1 MAATKYLDDN
11 GLRYFWTLIKGKL
24 ALKANAQ
31 SVTAG
36 SYGPSTDASPAHSG
50 TFKVPYVQVTSQ
62 GVVTAISE
70 KTITLPASGNTDTK
84 VKQNLLATS
93 QTGKYPLLTKYTT
106 TTNDNVAN
114 EANYVAAVTVQ
125 PSTGTVEATKFKGAV
140 TGNADSATEFAS
152 AQTITITG
160 DVEGSTSS
168 KAGWS
173 ISTALVNSGVT
184 AGSYGPSANATP
196 AYGATFN
203 VPYITVDAKGRVTA
217 ASTKTVKIPASD
229 NTDTKVNVT
238 LDTTHKAYLLG
249 VTTTPTSTAQALE
262 SVSDTG
268 VYLDTT
274 AGRLT
279 ATSFAGNGQNITL
292 NTASRVV
299 VTDSNKKLAVSS
311 VTATELGYLSNVTSS
326 IQTQLN
332 GKAASATT
340 LAGYGITDAYT
351 KSEIDTKL
359 TSAMHY
365 MGSVAT
371 YNDLPSS
378 GNNQGDFYNV
388 TDTDENY
395 AWVAAVGTQGQSG
408 YVAAHW
414 DSVGSIVDLQSITNG
429 EIDNIIAS

>member
-1 MAATKYLDDN
+1 MAATKYLDYD
-11 GLRYFWTLIKGKL
+11 GLLYFWSLIKARL
-24 ALKANAQ
+24 ALKADAQ

-36 SYGPSTDASPAHSG
+36 SYGPSADASPAHSG

-84 VKQNLLATS
+84 VKQNLKATS
-93 QTGKYPLLTKYTT
+93 DTGKYPILLKGTT
-106 TTNDNVAN
+106 TATDSVAN
-114 EANYVAAVTVQ
+114 ESNYAAAITVQ
-125 PSTGTVEATKFKGAV
+125 PSTGTVKATKFEGTV
-140 TGNADSATEFAS
+140 TGNADTATEFAS
-152 AQTITITG
+152 AETVELTG
-160 DVEGSTSS
+160 DVTGSASS
-168 KAGWS
+168 TAGWTVATTLS
-173 ISTALVNSGVT
+173 NSGVS

-203 VPYITVDAKGRVTA
+203 VPYITVDAKGRITA
-217 ASTKTVKIPASD
+217 ASTKTVKIPAAD

-238 LDTTHKAYLLG
+238 LATTTKAYLLG
-249 VTTTPTSTAQALE
+249 VSTVPTATAQALE

-292 NTASRVV
+292 NTASRAV

-311 VTATELGYLSNVTSS
+311 VTATELGYVSGVTSS

-351 KSEIDTKL
+351 KTEIDTKL

-365 MGSVAT
+365 KGSRNT
-371 YNDLPSS
+371 YADLPST
-378 GNNQGDFYNV
+378 GNAVGDFYNI
-388 TDTDENY
+388 TQTGENY
-395 AWVAAVGTQGQSG
+395 AWTGTE
-408 YVAAHW
+408 W
-414 DSVGSIVDLQSITNG
+414 DVTGSIIDLQSITNA
-429 EIDNIIAS
+429 EIDTVVAS